1 MNKRRKSDKKRNV
14 YIQQPMR
21 RKKKIYS
28 HTRQNYFPLYEGQV
42 LSHSNCYFELDNNWL
57 KTTVYVDMLTLY

>member
-21 RKKKIYS
+21 EKKINS
-28 HTRQNYFPLYEGQV
+28 HTWQNYFPLYEGQV